1 MENKTLMTDFYELT
15 MVKVIL
21 IKENKMKKVILIF
34 FLEVI
39 LLMEYMQLL
48 VV

>member
-39 LLMEYMQLL
+39 LLMEDMQLL